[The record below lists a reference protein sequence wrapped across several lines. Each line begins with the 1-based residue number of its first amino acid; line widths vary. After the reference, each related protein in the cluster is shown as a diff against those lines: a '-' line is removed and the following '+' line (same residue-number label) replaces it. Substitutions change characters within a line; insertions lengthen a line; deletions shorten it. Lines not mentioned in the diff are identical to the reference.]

1 MPDKAEGSVSP
12 FSGLGISA
20 RLTKKKS
27 ERQMSRLFL
36 AVMLVAVL
44 GSCGARNGS
53 APRNLDNA
61 CTILMERSDF
71 VRAFRDAD
79 RRWGVEPHVLMAIIY
94 QESKFKANA
103 RTPHQY
109 ALGVIPLGRQSSAYG
124 YPQALDSTWEE
135 YQKATGSRGAR
146 RDDIR
151 DAADFMGWYMNKTT
165 EVTGV
170 SLNDV
175 RNQYLAY
182 HEGRGGFQRGTYKA
196 KSWLI
201 RIAGEVADRAQV
213 YKSQLSSCKV
223 RL

>member
-1 MPDKAEGSVSP
+1 M
-12 FSGLGISA
+12 
-20 RLTKKKS
+20 KS
-27 ERQMSRLFL
+27 ERQMSRLIL
-36 AVMLVAVL
+36 AVILLSVL
-44 GSCGARNGS
+44 ASCGARNGS

-79 RRWGVEPHVLMAIIY
+79 RHWGVEPHVLMAMIY

-109 ALGVIPLGRQSSAYG
+109 ALGVIPLGRQSTAYG

-135 YQKATGSRGAR
+135 YQKATSSRGAR

-151 DAADFMGWYMNKTT
+151 DAADFMGWYMTKTT

-170 SLNDV
+170 SLSDV

-196 KSWLI
+196 KSWLL
-201 RIAGEVADRAQV
+201 RIASEVADRSQV
-213 YKSQLSSCKV
+213 YRSQLSSCKV

>member
-1 MPDKAEGSVSP
+1 
-12 FSGLGISA
+12 
-20 RLTKKKS
+20 
-27 ERQMSRLFL
+27 MSRLFL

-79 RRWGVEPHVLMAIIY
+79 RRWGVEPHVLMAMIY

-109 ALGVIPLGRQSSAYG
+109 ALGVIPVGRQSSAYG

-151 DAADFMGWYMNKTT
+151 DAADFMGWYMAKTA

-182 HEGRGGFQRGTYKA
+182 HEGRSGFQRGTYKA

-201 RIAGEVADRAQV
+201 RIAAEVADRAQV
-213 YKSQLSSCKV
+213 YKSQLSNCKV